1 VEDLIFRSF
10 WTLTISVGDAGASVL
25 DGIYLGTILSM
36 LEVGRRFVWNFF
48 RLENEHLNNCGQ
60 FRVIRDIS
68 VHPIDP
74 KELMLNE
81 EEGGGDSEQAKR
93 EQENQRKIS
102 LKLVEV
108 TKIKVLLFIHTE
120 FTF

>member
-1 VEDLIFRSF
+1 MEDLIFRSF
-10 WTLTISVGDAGASVL
+10 WTLTISVGEAGASVL
-25 DGIYLGTILSM
+25 DGIYLGTVLSA

-68 VHPIDP
+68 VHVIDL
-74 KELMLNE
+74 KDLMLNE
-81 EEGGGDSEQAKR
+81 DNEKEDSEQSKL
-93 EQENQRKIS
+93 EKEKQRKLS

-108 TKIKVLLFIHTE
+108 IKLLVSK
-120 FTF
+120 